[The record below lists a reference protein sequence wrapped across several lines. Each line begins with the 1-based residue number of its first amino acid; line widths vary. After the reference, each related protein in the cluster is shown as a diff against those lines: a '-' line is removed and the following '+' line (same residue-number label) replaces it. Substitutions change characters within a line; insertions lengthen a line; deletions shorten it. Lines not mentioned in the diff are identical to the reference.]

1 MSTSVPP
8 PVKSL
13 AGSTSACHPPQ
24 ERLSQDRG
32 EAGAEAGERRN
43 FFCAESYDPENSL
56 LYLLRRAMISVGQA
70 VNEKT
75 DLGGTTVPQ
84 WVPLYKVHLGHADT
98 VAELARQCMLDAG
111 TMTRLLDRL
120 EAKGLCRRER
130 SETDRRVVHIK
141 LTSEG
146 LAAAEQVPAVL
157 SRVYNEA
164 LEEFSEAE
172 WQQFQHL
179 LKRLIAS
186 ADRLSGKAAKE
197 SAE

>member
-1 MSTSVPP
+1 MIAPIPP
-8 PVKSL
+8 PAKPQ
-13 AGSTSACHPPQ
+13 AGSSAVCESSREDFPSGTDEP
-24 ERLSQDRG
+24 SSTG
-32 EAGAEAGERRN
+32 GCGV
-43 FFCAESYDPENSL
+43 FFCAENYEPQDSL
-56 LYLLRRAMISVGQA
+56 LYLLRKAMIAVGQA

-98 VAELARQCMLDAG
+98 VAELARQCTLDTGA
-111 TMTRLLDRL
+111 MTRLLDRL
-120 EAKGLCRRER
+120 ETKGLCRRER
-130 SETDRRVVHIK
+130 SESDRRVVHIK

-146 LAAAEQVPAVL
+146 VAAAEQVPVVL

-164 LEEFSEAE
+164 LEGFSDAE

-179 LKRLIAS
+179 LKRLITS
-186 ADRLSGKAAKE
+186 AERLSGKAAKE

>member
-1 MSTSVPP
+1 
-8 PVKSL
+8 
-13 AGSTSACHPPQ
+13 
-24 ERLSQDRG
+24 
-32 EAGAEAGERRN
+32 
-43 FFCAESYDPENSL
+43 
-56 LYLLRRAMISVGQA
+56 MIAVGQA

-98 VAELARQCMLDAG
+98 VAELARQCTLDAG
-111 TMTRLLDRL
+111 AMTRLLDRL
-120 EAKGLCRRER
+120 ETKGLCRRER
-130 SETDRRVVHIK
+130 SESDRRVVHIK

-146 LAAAEQVPAVL
+146 VAAAEQVPEVL

-164 LEEFSEAE
+164 LEGFSDAE

-179 LKRLIAS
+179 LKRLITS
-186 ADRLSGKAAKE
+186 AERLSGKAAKE